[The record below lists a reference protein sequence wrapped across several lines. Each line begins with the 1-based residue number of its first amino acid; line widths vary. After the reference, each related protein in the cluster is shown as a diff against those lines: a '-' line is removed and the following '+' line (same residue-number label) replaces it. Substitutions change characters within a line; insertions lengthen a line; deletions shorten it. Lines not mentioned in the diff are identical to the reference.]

1 MEASLL
7 FGLLIVSAGGICS
20 GSFAYPMTRIK
31 KWKWENIWLAY
42 SFFACILIPTTV
54 IAASFPGFL
63 SVYAES
69 GSRILLVLFF
79 GHLWGWGSNAFGLGV
94 ARLGMSLAFA
104 LILGITTFL
113 GATIPLLIAEEA
125 GVKGV
130 PFMAGLLLLLIGIGL
145 FGVAGHWREQEKEGA
160 AENHSA
166 SGGYL
171 GGVILCLLS
180 GVLSSFFNIGVSMA
194 QPVQELAAARGAGT
208 WAAGNIYWPVLLFG
222 GFLANLAFCG
232 YRLRSNRT
240 SPLFRQGGLREWGG
254 TFLMGAA
261 WISGA
266 FLYGF
271 AAFRLGAQGPIL
283 GWSVFMCFTI
293 LTAYV
298 LGVLAGEWE
307 GVTGKSPRLMKVALL
322 TMIVALFVIARSG

>member
-1 MEASLL
+1 M
-7 FGLLIVSAGGICS
+7 
-20 GSFAYPMTRIK
+20 
-31 KWKWENIWLAY
+31 
-42 SFFACILIPTTV
+42 
-54 IAASFPGFL
+54 
-63 SVYAES
+63 
-69 GSRILLVLFF
+69 
-79 GHLWGWGSNAFGLGV
+79 
-94 ARLGMSLAFA
+94 
-104 LILGITTFL
+104 
-113 GATIPLLIAEEA
+113 
-125 GVKGV
+125 KGV

-298 LGVLAGEWE
+298 LGG
-307 GVTGKSPRLMKVALL
+307 
-322 TMIVALFVIARSG
+322 SGR